1 MLTSFSQA
9 ASGDEV
15 LLVVDDEELIL
26 TLARQGLQK
35 MGYQV
40 ICAKCGE
47 EALDIYTTRHVDLV
61 ILDLGMPG
69 MGGCKTLEKL
79 VEFDPAVKVV
89 IASGFTSERD
99 INKTRRLGARDFL
112 AKPYR
117 FSDMLC
123 TIRGLLDEKPI

>member
-1 MLTSFSQA
+1 MINPFTQA
-9 ASGDEV
+9 ARGNEV

-26 TLARQGLQK
+26 NLARQGLQK

-40 ICAKCGE
+40 ICAVCGE

-79 VEFDPAVKVV
+79 MEFDSTVKVV

-99 INKTRRLGARDFL
+99 INQTKRLGARDFL

-117 FSDMLC
+117 FSDLLC
-123 TIRGLLDEKPI
+123 TIRGLLDED